1 MKLVLAC
8 ATMGAA
14 QAFVAPTAFTGAPL
28 SAARTSTAS
37 TRMSLADYK
46 EELAETA
53 KKIAGPG
60 ESPARPPAGL
70 FCGGGSCVRAVAAR
84 LNSLGVYLRAG
95 LSDHTHMCCLFALP
109 ICVCFRRACV

>member
-8 ATMGAA
+8 ATVGAA
-14 QAFVAPTAFTGAPL
+14 QAFVTPTAFTGASL
-28 SAARTSTAS
+28 SATRTSTGS

-60 ESPARPPAGL
+60 ESSLPL
-70 FCGGGSCVRAVAAR
+70 CGGGSCVRAIAG
-84 LNSLGVYLRAG
+84 LNFLGVLSLLAFG
-95 LSDHTHMCCLFALP
+95 LHTRTRVFFFH
-109 ICVCFRRACV
+109 V

>member
-46 EELAETA
+46 EELAQTA
-53 KKIAGPG
+53 KTIAGPG
-60 ESPARPPAGL
+60 ESPTRGP
-70 FCGGGSCVRAVAAR
+70 FVAVGA
-84 LNSLGVYLRAG
+84 
-95 LSDHTHMCCLFALP
+95 
-109 ICVCFRRACV
+109 ACVPLPV

>member
-8 ATMGAA
+8 ATVGAA
-14 QAFVAPTAFTGAPL
+14 QAFVTPSAFTGSSL
-28 SAARTSTAS
+28 SSARTSTQS

-60 ESPARPPAGL
+60 ELNCAYLVRGG
-70 FCGGGSCVRAVAAR
+70 CG
-84 LNSLGVYLRAG
+84 
-95 LSDHTHMCCLFALP
+95 
-109 ICVCFRRACV
+109 